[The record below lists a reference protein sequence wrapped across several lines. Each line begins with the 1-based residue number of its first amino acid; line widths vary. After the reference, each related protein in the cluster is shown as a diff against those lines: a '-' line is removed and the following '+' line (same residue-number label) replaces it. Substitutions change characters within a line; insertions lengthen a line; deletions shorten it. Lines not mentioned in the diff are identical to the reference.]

1 MQGIRA
7 ITIDLDDTLWAIG
20 PVIRRAE
27 TALREWLVQ
36 NVPAVVEHHSPEQV
50 SEIRRQVLSDHA
62 DMLHDLTF
70 IRCEVLRRMGRAA
83 GVGEHFVDDAFRA
96 FDAARNT
103 VDLFPEVAASLES
116 LSRRYTLVAVTNGN
130 ARLDKVG
137 IDHWFAGCVAAR
149 DVGKAKPHRAMFEAA
164 LAAGGHGTAATL
176 HVGDHPEHDVHGA
189 NQAGMQSVWVN
200 RQGAEYPSALS
211 PPDATV
217 ANLSELDQLLARAER
232 V

>member
-1 MQGIRA
+1 M
-7 ITIDLDDTLWAIG
+7 T
-20 PVIRRAE
+20 
-27 TALREWLVQ
+27 
-36 NVPAVVEHHSPEQV
+36 
-50 SEIRRQVLSDHA
+50 DHA
-62 DMLHDLTF
+62 NMLHDLTF

-83 GVGEHFVDDAFRA
+83 GVGDDFVDDAFNA

-149 DVGKAKPHRAMFEAA
+149 DVGSAKPHAAMFEAA
-164 LAAGGHGTAATL
+164 LALGGEDAAATL

-189 NQAGMQSVWVN
+189 KEAGLRSIWVN
-200 RQGAEYPSALS
+200 RDGDEYPAALI

-217 ANLSELDQLLARAER
+217 SDLLQLDRLLARAER
-232 V
+232 P

>member
-7 ITIDLDDTLWAIG
+7 ITLDLDDTLWPIG

-27 TALREWLVQ
+27 AALREWLTL
-36 NVPAVVEHHSPEQV
+36 NVPAVVEQHSPEQV
-50 SEIRRQVLSDHA
+50 AEVRRQVFRDHA

-83 GVGEHFVDDAFRA
+83 GVGDYFVGDAFRA

-103 VDLFPEVAASLES
+103 VELFPEVAASLES
-116 LSRRYTLVAVTNGN
+116 LSRRYTLIAVTNGN

-149 DVGKAKPHRAMFEAA
+149 DVGKAKPHPAMFQAA
-164 LAAGGHGTAATL
+164 LAAGGHGTAQTL

-189 NQAGMQSVWVN
+189 KQAGLQSVWVN
-200 RQGAEYPSALS
+200 RQGAEYPASLS

-217 ANLSELDQLLARAER
+217 TNLSELEQLLERAER
-232 V
+232 S